1 MNAASND
8 ANSTSMRNN
17 APVTMDPP
25 LPARGQPDRA
35 DDFGKEATLGC
46 HPIRCV
52 CWGSAIPLLGELFWR
67 GGPADGGIPSVDGHR
82 PGGSRRE
89 RRGQAHGDIHR
100 DAPDAAGVALPDG
113 GVPGGG
119 TLLTARRSS

>member
-8 ANSTSMRNN
+8 AIRISMRNN
-17 APVTMDPP
+17 APVTMAPP

-52 CWGSAIPLLGELFWR
+52 CWGSAITVLGELFWR
-67 GGPADGGIPSVDGHR
+67 CGPADGGIPSVDGHQPSDR
-82 PGGSRRE
+82 RCFRSGRWLGGGAE
-89 RRGQAHGDIHR
+89 
-100 DAPDAAGVALPDG
+100 GVA
-113 GVPGGG
+113 
-119 TLLTARRSS
+119 ARHVAWFSGSERP